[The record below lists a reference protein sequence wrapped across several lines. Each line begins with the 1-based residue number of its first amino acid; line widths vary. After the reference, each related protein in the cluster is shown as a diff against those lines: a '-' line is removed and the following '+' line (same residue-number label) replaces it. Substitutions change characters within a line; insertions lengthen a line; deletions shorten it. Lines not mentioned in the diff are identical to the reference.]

1 MTVFSPANLQRVI
14 VLSEQYNQLYGVPK
28 LVIDHSSSFYNHHLQ
43 LINVHFVCLGFVFFT
58 RLSYMIYCQFPI
70 ILFSMARHMCSITI
84 LNLKVYIIMKSYFI
98 EMTRTIGLENPHW
111 FESTYSLG
119 HLILL
124 VTCVDKGNNN
134 FFFSYIHIVEIPTQ
148 KGKHFS
154 LLVFRDT
161 RN

>member
-28 LVIDHSSSFYNHHLQ
+28 LVIDRSPSFYNHHLQ

-70 ILFSMARHMCSITI
+70 ILFSMVRHICSITI

-98 EMTRTIGLENPHW
+98 EMTRTMCLENPH
-111 FESTYSLG
+111 
-119 HLILL
+119 
-124 VTCVDKGNNN
+124 
-134 FFFSYIHIVEIPTQ
+134 
-148 KGKHFS
+148 
-154 LLVFRDT
+154 
-161 RN
+161 